1 MNYDEESREE
11 QYELDAV
18 MIQLQSDWKRLRST
32 HQKFILAFKDELEAV
47 IRASDNILPEGM
59 PDLTICGDLEISL
72 LTGRATWKEQVVHLA
87 HTELKIVSTLS
98 SRPNQLY
105 SRDFLMA
112 AFVDDRGGSSD
123 RLIDS
128 HIKRIR
134 RKFETVDPT
143 FDRIFTMYG
152 AGYRW
157 NP

>member
-11 QYELDAV
+11 QYDLDQA
-18 MIQLQSDWKRLRST
+18 MTQLQSDWKRLRSA
-32 HQKFILAFKDELEAV
+32 HQKFVLAFKDELEAV
-47 IRASDNILPEGM
+47 MRESENILPESL
-59 PDLTICGDLEISL
+59 PDLTTCGDLEISL
-72 LTGRATWKEQVVHLA
+72 ATGRATWKEQIVPLA
-87 HTELKIVSTLS
+87 HTEMKIVSTLS
-98 SRPNQLY
+98 RRPDQLY
-105 SRDFLMA
+105 TRDFLMA
-112 AFVDDRGGSSD
+112 AFIDDRGGSSD

-128 HIKRIR
+128 HVKRIR